1 MSQKKSVRILGLSGL
16 TQWLTMAL
24 VACLFAVAC
33 VSSGS
38 DYGGGSSSSGG
49 GNGCPAGDCNSN
61 GYCCPSNTPYGCNGY
76 CYATYNDGAA
86 AGCTDYKTVC

>member
-1 MSQKKSVRILGLSGL
+1 MSQGNLFKTVPPLLL
-16 TQWLTMAL
+16 ATL
-24 VACLFAVAC
+24 VAALFVAAC

-38 DYGGGSSSSGG
+38 DYSGSDGSGSGGGG